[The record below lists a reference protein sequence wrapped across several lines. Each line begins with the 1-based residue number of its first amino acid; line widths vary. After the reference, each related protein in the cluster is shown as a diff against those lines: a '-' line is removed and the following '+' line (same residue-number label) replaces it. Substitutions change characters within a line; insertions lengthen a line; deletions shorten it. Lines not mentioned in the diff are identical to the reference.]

1 MALSA
6 GVAVDRPVETSRRI
20 ARRDDGNRTYPLIAA
35 TTAALL
41 ATTAGGVPALAAA
54 PQQRAEV
61 RPADTR
67 AERAQRRAW
76 IAGVGHDR
84 DCGLLRAT

>member
-20 ARRDDGNRTYPLIAA
+20 ARRDDGNRTGPLIA
-35 TTAALL
+35 